1 MFTRRTALLLAVCLA
16 PARPRAEGALDETL
30 RSALLEAMRRL
41 LESHL
46 DPPVEFTLVDLQA
59 RRNFAFAHVTV
70 QRSAGAPID
79 LRKKLPSPFPAETA
93 SNDAMAILR
102 HEGGQW
108 KVFEYDIGI
117 SDAILEDWREKR
129 RRFVG

>member
-1 MFTRRTALLLAVCLA
+1 M
-16 PARPRAEGALDETL
+16 RP
-30 RSALLEAMRRL
+30 L

-46 DPPVEFTLVDLQA
+46 DPPVGFTLVDLQA

-79 LRKKLPSPFPAETA
+79 LRKKFPSPFPAKTA
-93 SNDAMAILR
+93 DNDAMAILR
-102 HEGGQW
+102 LEGGEW

-117 SDAILEDWREKR
+117 SDPILEDWREKR